1 VTAFGSVVGRL
12 AVGSFADRVPKR
24 AVTQGIFL
32 LQAAALLALISAEH
46 TAVLLVCAF
55 VFGLTMG
62 NVYMMQ
68 SLLAADLF
76 GMTSFGTVFGM
87 VQLLTS
93 LMGALGPVALGILF
107 DQLGGYQAAIS
118 ALLPIPV
125 GAALLLGLLQPPAP
139 PDGPIPSRAQE

>member
-1 VTAFGSVVGRL
+1 MYMTWQLS
-12 AVGSFADRVPKR
+12 
-24 AVTQGIFL
+24 
-32 LQAAALLALISAEH
+32 AAALLALISAEQ

-76 GMTSFGTVFGM
+76 GRVSFGAVFGM

-93 LMGALGPVALGILF
+93 MMGALGPVALGILF
-107 DQLGGYQAAIS
+107 DQLGGYVPAIRMF
-118 ALLPIPV
+118 LPIPI

-139 PDGPIPSRAQE
+139 RDARAQTKELD